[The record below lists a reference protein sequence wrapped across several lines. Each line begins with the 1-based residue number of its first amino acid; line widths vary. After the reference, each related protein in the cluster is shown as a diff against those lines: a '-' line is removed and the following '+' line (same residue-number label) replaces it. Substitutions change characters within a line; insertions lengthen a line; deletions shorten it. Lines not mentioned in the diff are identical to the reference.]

1 MKIIETIQKTE
12 KETKVLPVSV
22 AAHIGMNDIR
32 LAILDLVTE
41 LDDAPEKF
49 NADGTRVSSGSF
61 LTNKKEGTSLN
72 PDFLSTRSVDEDA
85 EVQFPGSETGSE
97 F

>member
-1 MKIIETIQKTE
+1 ME
-12 KETKVLPVSV
+12 
-22 AAHIGMNDIR
+22 
-32 LAILDLVTE
+32 
-41 LDDAPEKF
+41 F

-85 EVQFPGSETGSE
+85 EVQFPGSEEGSE